1 MAGRGVG
8 GADPASRMA
17 YVVKSGDG
25 EQYWVRGNLFGFK
38 ASTREVGHGF
48 AVVETT
54 LHPVAAAPAHVH
66 HETDEGVFMIQGRM
80 LVDVGEQRLDLSAG
94 DFAFLPR
101 DIPHRYLPQEPGPVR
116 TLWILSPEATRTTGE
131 IWESRFSGARS
142 HRPRLRPTPT
152 TWRDWQPSTRQ
163 RSCPRTCLTVSA
175 SAEHAIGRR
184 PIWSRGLTRNSSR
197 EAVTDIRDG
206 RCWRRPAAARLY
218 GR

>member
-116 TLWILSPEATRTTGE
+116 TLWILSPGGYENYWRDMGIPVQRGE
-131 IWESRFSGARS
+131 K
-142 HRPRLRPTPT
+142 PPPPTPP
-152 TWRDWQPSTRQ
+152 DP
-163 RSCPRTCLTVSA
+163 
-175 SAEHAIGRR
+175 
-184 PIWSRGLTRNSSR
+184 
-197 EAVTDIRDG
+197 DYM
-206 RCWRRPAAARLY
+206 ARLAAKY
-218 GR
+218 ATEILP